1 MINLIVATHGEMS
14 KYVVELS
21 KMVLGDYEMLDFV
34 TFLPGEGT
42 DDLVKK
48 YKEIFEK
55 NNNLHGYLFL
65 VDIFGGSPYNAAS
78 IISVENENMDI
89 ITGVNVPM
97 LLELLDARESTDN
110 LKELVDIAIE
120 AGKSQIKSFKEILN
134 SSKTEIN
141 NNEDDFDDLGEL

>member
-78 IISVENENMDI
+78 IISAENENMDI

-97 LLELLDARESTDN
+97 LLELLDARENTDN

-120 AGKSQIKSFKEILN
+120 AGKSQIKSFKEILS